1 MNVSRET
8 FAGSKTEHIERKKK
22 GQKKDQKKRQKK
34 DQKKR

>member
-22 GQKKDQKKRQKK
+22 GQKKDQKKR
-34 DQKKR
+34 